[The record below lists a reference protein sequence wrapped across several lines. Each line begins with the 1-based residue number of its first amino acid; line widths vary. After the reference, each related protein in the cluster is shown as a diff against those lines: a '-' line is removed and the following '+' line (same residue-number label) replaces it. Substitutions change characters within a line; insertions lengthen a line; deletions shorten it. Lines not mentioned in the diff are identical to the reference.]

1 MKSYGYVL
9 QKKSLMHYAMGCKK
23 IFRKEFRVVI
33 SPYGFNSCLELSLD
47 EAEKN

>member
-1 MKSYGYVL
+1 MVMFF
-9 QKKSLMHYAMGCKK
+9 KKKFDALCHGSQK